1 KAEDVWGNPC
11 ERFEGEVKLG
21 VTGTPLAGF
30 PNELTFRWGDLA
42 VAPLSGLRSASAGAE
57 SRITAA
63 FDGHRAESNVIRALS
78 PGEPKTWW
86 GDLHG
91 QTRATVGTGTIEEY
105 FAFGRAVALLDMMC
119 HQANDFQV
127 TDEEWRGLRRE
138 IDRFHQDGRCVIFV
152 GYEWAGMTPG
162 GGGRN
167 GMFRGDVA
175 ALHPPSHAG
184 GGGMRG
190 AATDR

>member
-42 VAPLSGLRSASAGAE
+42 VAPLSGLRSAKAGAE
-57 SRITAA
+57 TRIAAA

-119 HQANDFQV
+119 HQLPGDRAV
-127 TDEEWRGLRRE
+127 LAVRGARRRHADSPYRRPLRRY
-138 IDRFHQDGRCVIFV
+138 RRLPRSGARAGR
-152 GYEWAGMTPG
+152 
-162 GGGRN
+162 
-167 GMFRGDVA
+167 
-175 ALHPPSHAG
+175 
-184 GGGMRG
+184 
-190 AATDR
+190 